1 MRDNFRPN
9 VRLTTNILMVIGT
22 FLIAFNLSKISTESK
37 VEQIRFD
44 CARFNANAI
53 PLKDFNE
60 KYEIPFKEEP
70 YDLYLISLDSANA
83 FCSYYNRAL

>member
-1 MRDNFRPN
+1 MRDKFRPN
-9 VRLTTNILMVIGT
+9 VRLATNILMVIGT

-37 VEQIRFD
+37 EEQIRFD
-44 CARFNANAI
+44 CARFNANVI

-70 YDLYLISLDSANA
+70 YDLYLSSLDSANA
-83 FCSYYNRAL
+83 FCRYYNRAL

>member
-1 MRDNFRPN
+1 
-9 VRLTTNILMVIGT
+9 MVIGT

-37 VEQIRFD
+37 LEQIRFD

-70 YDLYLISLDSANA
+70 YDLYLRSLDSANA